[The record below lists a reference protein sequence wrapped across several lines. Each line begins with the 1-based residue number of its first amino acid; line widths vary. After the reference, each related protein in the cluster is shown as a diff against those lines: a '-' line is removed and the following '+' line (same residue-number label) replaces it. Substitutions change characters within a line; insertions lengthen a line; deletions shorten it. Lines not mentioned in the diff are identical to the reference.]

1 MDTPWS
7 LTAEQ
12 RADTVA
18 RIRANM
24 ASMAF
29 FAKTPLNDAELSAE
43 AAKLEAKAYAVA
55 GVQGTVTNCHRP
67 HAETLQAYIS
77 KLSQLVL
84 ERLALG
90 SDSSTDA
97 SQAAAQPTGHVDLTG
112 TREFLTAEGAEEVL
126 APMLTGTEPIT
137 RIKFSTK
144 SFGADASAVAA
155 RAIARVAETL
165 THADMADIIAGRP
178 EEEALRSLR
187 TIAEALSR
195 APLVE
200 LDLSDNALGE
210 KGIRAAAAAFANQT
224 TLERLAFGNVG
235 CSVHGCAA
243 LDELLPAPAALR
255 ALRLYN
261 NMSGDEG
268 ARHIAALLRR
278 APALQ
283 EFSMVSSRVG
293 TDGGAA
299 LFAALA
305 GRGDTLLSLDLHDNP
320 ITHEALPQLLNLLAA
335 APKLRVLNLTDTGLG
350 DAGTAAVLRTLGKVQ
365 PPLESLHLALNELAR
380 RSAGAL
386 AEVLP
391 RLTSLRELDLR
402 ENELGSRGLVQAA
415 LGIPRLASLERLD
428 LSANQSRRSGALAV
442 ADAVSSLKSLTFLG
456 LDENEFSEE
465 AIAEIEGIL
474 AQHEQSRVLGTL
486 EENMEPSDDEDETE
500 EEDEEDED
508 EGMADGEDDALA
520 ASLGGLGLN

>member
-29 FAKTPLNDAELSAE
+29 FAKTPLNDAELSAA
-43 AAKLEAKAYAVA
+43 AAKLEAKAYA
-55 GVQGTVTNCHRP
+55 
-67 HAETLQAYIS
+67 AYIS

-84 ERLALG
+84 ERLAVG
-90 SDSSTDA
+90 GDSSTDA

-112 TREFLTAEGAEEVL
+112 TREFLTAEGAEEAL

-137 RIKFSTK
+137 RVRLLLDKASERIKFSTK

-210 KGIRAAAAAFANQT
+210 KGIRAAAAAFANQVSGPPWSA
-224 TLERLAFGNVG
+224 LPFGNVG

-391 RLTSLRELDLR
+391 HLTSLRELDLR

-415 LGIPRLASLERLD
+415 RGIPRLASLERLD

-442 ADAVSSLKSLTFLG
+442 ADAVSSLKSLIFLG

-465 AIAEIEGIL
+465 AIAEIEYSD
-474 AQHEQSRVLGTL
+474 HNVLKL
-486 EENMEPSDDEDETE
+486 
-500 EEDEEDED
+500 
-508 EGMADGEDDALA
+508 
-520 ASLGGLGLN
+520 